1 MAATAPPTSRRLR
14 AEQVLDAT
22 TYTVSDGQRHELP
35 VSGRTLE
42 LELELAL
49 DDARALELSVLESPD
64 RRERTVIRYTREGQL
79 IVDRTQASDDP
90 QVTADT
96 QRMAVPP
103 YDEPLSLRCFVDA
116 SVLELYANERH
127 CLTSRVYP
135 TRADSTGVS
144 VTAKEGRGTVVSLSA
159 WRLENGY

>member
-1 MAATAPPTSRRLR
+1 M
-14 AEQVLDAT
+14 
-22 TYTVSDGQRHELP
+22 
-35 VSGRTLE
+35 
-42 LELELAL
+42 
-49 DDARALELSVLESPD
+49 ELSVLESPD

-79 IVDRTQASDDP
+79 VVDRTRASDDP

-116 SVLELYANERH
+116 SVVELYVNERH

-144 VTAKEGRGTVVSLSA
+144 VAAEGGRATLSSLSA
-159 WRLENGY
+159 WRLENNY